1 MLSSDFPPGPG
12 RLPIVGSLLSIP
24 NTSGVLVA
32 CTSWFIQRYGKLVGD
47 KHEAIYLLN
56 RKRRFARI
64 SQSRRQR
71 LQNRGLLRDFEIFRR
86 FVRSSN
92 IYRTACL
99 MLTSHHP
106 GWILRRPHTL
116 GGRLRLRDRP
126 GTLLPRRG
134 GGPSQHLR
142 LDVQV

>member
-32 CTSWFIQRYGKLVGD
+32 CTHWFIQRYGKLVGD

-56 RKRRFARI
+56 SKRRFPRI

-71 LQNRGLLRDFEIFRR
+71 LQNRGLLRDYEIFA
-86 FVRSSN
+86 N
-92 IYRTACL
+92 
-99 MLTSHHP
+99 
-106 GWILRRPHTL
+106 
-116 GGRLRLRDRP
+116 DR
-126 GTLLPRRG
+126 
-134 GGPSQHLR
+134 
-142 LDVQV
+142 